1 MIDFY
6 LNETESELKKLFSEK
21 KALYPDKLFPLWSI
35 RSFRPGRESDLT
47 LCCCR
52 QSFAVSIVRK

>member
-21 KALYPDKLFPLWSI
+21 IWHSDIEKAFLP
-35 RSFRPGRESDLT
+35 
-47 LCCCR
+47 
-52 QSFAVSIVRK
+52 AVIM